1 MDYLIPYLPVVVILF
16 ISFNFLFTKIA
27 NKLNIVDIPNNRKKH
42 KGNIALSGG
51 TIIFFSLFFS
61 LHLLKI
67 NILEKYYFFFILFII
82 LGILDDLLDINALI
96 KLVAQSVILI
106 FAIYYLDF
114 YISFIGDT
122 GGYKIELGKLSYI
135 FTFFCLLT
143 IINAF
148 NFIDGLDGI
157 CTTSVILS
165 VSNIII
171 LSFYL
176 NLYIQKEIFQIFLVF
191 IFILFLFLLANFK
204 IFFKNKIFLGDS
216 GSLFLGLFLGIILI
230 LSSEQNIEN
239 FQINLPTGL
248 IPWII
253 AMPIMDMLRLIIMR
267 VYDNKSPFA
276 ADNNHFHH
284 IMKVKLKSDYKVN
297 LLLVILNYYFVFL
310 GLAIYKNFGGMVS
323 GILFFIVFLLHFI
336 VFEIVKNKIIN
347 NV

>member
-1 MDYLIPYLPVVVILF
+1 MEDLIPYIPVVALIF
-16 ISFNFLFTKIA
+16 ISANFLFTKIA
-27 NKLNIVDIPNNRKKH
+27 KKLNIVDIPNNRKKH
-42 KGNIALSGG
+42 TGKIALSGG
-51 TIIFFSLFFS
+51 TIVFFSLVLS
-61 LHLLKI
+61 LYLLKI
-67 NILEKYYFFFILFII
+67 NILEKYYFFFMLFIF

-96 KLVAQSVILI
+96 KLVVQSLILI
-106 FAIYYLDF
+106 FAIYFLDF
-114 YISFIGDT
+114 YISFIGDS

-171 LSFYL
+171 LSLYL
-176 NLYIQKEIFQIFLVF
+176 NLYIQKEILQIFLIL
-191 IFILFLFLLANFK
+191 IFLLFLFLLANFK
-204 IFFKNKIFLGDS
+204 IIFKNKIFLGDS

-230 LSSEQNIEN
+230 LSSEQDIEN

-253 AMPIMDMLRLIIMR
+253 AMPIMDMLRLIIIR

-310 GLAIYKNFGGMVS
+310 GLTIYKNFGGMISGVS
-323 GILFFIVFLLHFI
+323 FFIVFLLHFI
-336 VFEIVKNKIIN
+336 IFEIVKNKIIN
-347 NV
+347 NF